1 MASGFRWT
9 KPPSAELIPGVLAYG
24 QKVRVAVHAVAEYIA
39 QKTQAEMRQNAPWE
53 DRTSNARTG
62 LFAVVDPP
70 AVEAAGDLVTI
81 WLSHGHTIYYGV
93 FLELAHG
100 KKYAIIM
107 PTIEANLPV
116 IEGMLKRIF
125 A

>member
-1 MASGFRWT
+1 MARSGFTWT

-24 QKVRVAVHAVAEYIA
+24 EKVKVAIRAVAEYMA
-39 QKTQAEMRQNAPWE
+39 QKMQAEMRQSAPWE
-53 DRTSNARTG
+53 DQTHLARNG
-62 LFAVVDPP
+62 LFVVVD
-70 AVEAAGDLVTI
+70 EAARDLVTI
-81 WLSHGHTIYYGV
+81 WLSHGHTVYYGV

-100 KKYAIIM
+100 KKYAIVM

-116 IEGMLKRIF
+116 IEGMLKRVF

>member
-1 MASGFRWT
+1 MATGFTWT
-9 KPPSAELIPGVLAYG
+9 KRPSAELIPGIEDYG
-24 QKVRVAVHAVAEYIA
+24 KKVHAAILAVAEYIA
-39 QKTQAEMRQNAPWE
+39 QKTQAEMRQGAPWE
-53 DRTSNARTG
+53 DRTGNARTG
-62 LFAVVDPP
+62 LFAVVDD
-70 AVEAAGDLVTI
+70 AAKDLVTI
-81 WLSHGHTIYYGV
+81 WLSHGHTVYYGV

-116 IEGMLKRIF
+116 IEGMLRRVF

>member
-1 MASGFRWT
+1 LASSGFTWT

-24 QKVRVAVHAVAEYIA
+24 DKVRVAIRAVADYMA
-39 QKTQAEMRQNAPWE
+39 QKVQGEMRQNAPWE
-53 DRTSNARTG
+53 DRTRLARGG
-62 LFAVVDPP
+62 LFSVVE
-70 AVEAAGDLVTI
+70 EASGDLVTI
-81 WLSHGHTIYYGV
+81 WLSHGHTVYYGV

-100 KKYAIIM
+100 KKYAVIM

-116 IEGMLKRIF
+116 IEGMLKRVF